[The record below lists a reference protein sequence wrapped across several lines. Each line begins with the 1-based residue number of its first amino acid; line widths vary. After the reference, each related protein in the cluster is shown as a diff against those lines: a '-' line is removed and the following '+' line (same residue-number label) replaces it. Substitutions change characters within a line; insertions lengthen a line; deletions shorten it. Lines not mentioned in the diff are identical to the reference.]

1 MARNPIEEAY
11 LRGLGVRQANIPM
24 TEVDSLFNPYTYTGM
39 NDATRVASLP
49 NRANDAVTMTEI
61 NENYADA
68 PLSANPYGFDPLLFR
83 DSPINQQPAQSTTN
97 INQAS
102 TQMSPY
108 DQFQSN
114 IKNNVYNP
122 TTNEFE
128 PTTYLLDSI
137 APNYSQRITNFMTG
151 ATPDMSQAQLNA
163 IQANVRNTQAD
174 TLSNPVRASMEMQ
187 SSLPDPMAGQR
198 SGSEQEEFD
207 RRQADA
213 QRRADDFDAFV
224 SRERTRNLED
234 TLGLERGSRGGQPT
248 AFESGG
254 VFDFFTGGG
263 DGGFSIFNF

>member
-1 MARNPIEEAY
+1 MARNPMEEAY
-11 LRGLGVRQANIPM
+11 LRGLRVRQANLPM
-24 TEVDSLFNPYTYTGM
+24 TEVDSLFNPYTYTSM

-49 NRANDAVTMTEI
+49 NAANDAGTMTEI

-83 DSPINQQPAQSTTN
+83 DSPVNQQPTVKIDPSPTQ
-97 INQAS
+97 

-137 APNYSQRITNFMTG
+137 APSYSQRITDFMTG
-151 ATPDMSQAQLNA
+151 ATPDMSQSQLDA
-163 IQANVRNTQAD
+163 IQANVRNTQAE
-174 TLSNPVRASMEMQ
+174 TLSNPVRAVMNMQ

-207 RRQADA
+207 RRQADD
-213 QRRADDFDAFV
+213 QRRADEFDAFV

-234 TLGLERGSRGGQPT
+234 SLGLERGSRGGQPT
-248 AFESGG
+248 AFEPGG
-254 VFDFFTGGG
+254 IFSFFTG
-263 DGGFSIFNF
+263 N